1 MQSPNI
7 PITSKRD
14 QNRLLRRNT
23 ILAAARKILVS
34 GGSDEFVI
42 RTLADEAQTTPRTI
56 YAIFGSKEGV
66 LRELYLEISALP
78 ETLAQETPQDLLQTL
93 DSLDGAMGRII
104 DEAPLTRVL
113 IYALQYAGLDNER
126 IAMEE
131 GITQSLAPI
140 LENCRLNG
148 ELQDL
153 VSSYML
159 AQQIVLTFIQGMRRW
174 SQHGMP
180 DGALRPYTLFGIT
193 LLMMGAASPAARE
206 NLTPLLKQHQSEM
219 VHFGL
224 N

>member
-1 MQSPNI
+1 MQSPNT
-7 PITSKRD
+7 PVASKRD

-34 GGSDEFVI
+34 GGSDKFVI
-42 RTLADEAQTTPRTI
+42 RTLAEEAQTTPRTI

-78 ETLAQETPQDLLQTL
+78 ETLAQETPQDLVQTL
-93 DSLDGAMGRII
+93 DSLDAAIGRII

-131 GITQSLAPI
+131 GITHSLSPI

-153 VSSYML
+153 VSPHML

-180 DGALRPYTLFGIT
+180 DDALRPYTLFGII
-193 LLMMGAASPAARE
+193 LLMMGAASPSARDV
-206 NLTPLLKQHQSEM
+206 LTPILKQQQSEM
-219 VHFGL
+219 VRFGL